1 MQIMAHQLWQTDG
14 SAICLTA
21 VPSRVPEEAQITGSE
36 NGGWGNTT
44 PYKGSF
50 ISLYS
55 FQAAGHCPQH
65 KPIFAP
71 RAFYKSH
78 RLSSSFY
85 KQEHK
90 GEKGL
95 GQGHRA
101 SLSESQKQI
110 LNLVVLVPAP
120 GPFWREEAV
129 GCRCLHAV
137 DVVSQSHLH

>member
-1 MQIMAHQLWQTDG
+1 MG
-14 SAICLTA
+14 G
-21 VPSRVPEEAQITGSE
+21 EEHHPLQR
-36 NGGWGNTT
+36 
-44 PYKGSF
+44 
-50 ISLYS
+50 LYS

-95 GQGHRA
+95 GQGRQA
-101 SLSESQKQI
+101 SLGKSQKQI
-110 LNLVVLVPAP
+110 PNLAVLVPAPAP
-120 GPFWREEAV
+120 GPFWLKQVV
-129 GCRCLHAV
+129 GCRCLPGV
-137 DVVSQSHLH
+137 DVVRQSHLH